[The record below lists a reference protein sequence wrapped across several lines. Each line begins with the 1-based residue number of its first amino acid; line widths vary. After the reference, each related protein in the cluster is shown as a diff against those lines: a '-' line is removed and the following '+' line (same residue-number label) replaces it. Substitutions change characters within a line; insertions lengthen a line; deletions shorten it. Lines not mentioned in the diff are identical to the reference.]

1 MSRLSKSFSE
11 SLHFQFLK
19 HLSVFYIIIKIF
31 HVLPLVLPMANA
43 EKFKII
49 WWVWVTF
56 HISKCFPVK
65 NKKDV
70 KQENYEWNT
79 GTWKCS

>member
-19 HLSVFYIIIKIF
+19 HLNVFYIIIKIF
-31 HVLPLVLPMANA
+31 HVLPPVLPMANA

-49 WWVWVTF
+49 
-56 HISKCFPVK
+56 
-65 NKKDV
+65 
-70 KQENYEWNT
+70 
-79 GTWKCS
+79 